1 VLLPASSA
9 QLVWCRLLA
18 FLVLRLIQA
27 SLAYVEAKRAVGY
40 QLSRL
45 NRIWVYAVFVCIT
58 WGASSVIG
66 NALRGLLLEP
76 FAIKSSSMEPAL
88 EQGDQVYIFKRGPG
102 ARLERGSVIVW
113 TDHRIDRALASRIV
127 AFGGDD
133 TKAAEFGNARL
144 RPSLRAST
152 FVSPLRVVADR
163 CPNQEQRRYPHGFS
177 RSQTTGENHMRLI
190 IIGAGFA
197 GMYAAL
203 SAARLRDIQG
213 VSPEELEIALV
224 APEPTLVVRPRLYE
238 PKPETLTAPLLDV
251 LKAIDVVYVQGSA
264 ETIDTKSHAV
274 EVLTAKGSRKTLSYD
289 RLVVATGSRLFRPN
303 IPGLA
308 EHGFSVDNLDD
319 AVALDKHLH
328 SLAERPALNGRDTVV
343 VAGGGFTGIE
353 AATEVP
359 SRLREILGKDART
372 RVIIVERNGAIAPD
386 MGEGPRPIIEE
397 ALRKLSVETR
407 LGAGVA
413 ALDKSGV
420 TLSDGERIEAET
432 VIWAGGIR
440 AAPLTAQIPAERD
453 NFGRLLV
460 DRDLRVLSVPGVFA
474 TGDAARA
481 ASDDLGN
488 YALMSC
494 QHATRMGAFAGN
506 NAAAELLGV
515 PTKPYHQKA
524 YVTCLDLG
532 EAGALFT
539 RGWERKVELVGDVA
553 KKTKHEINTVWIYPP
568 KAERAAALAS
578 ADPER
583 VTDL

>member
-1 VLLPASSA
+1 
-9 QLVWCRLLA
+9 
-18 FLVLRLIQA
+18 
-27 SLAYVEAKRAVGY
+27 
-40 QLSRL
+40 
-45 NRIWVYAVFVCIT
+45 
-58 WGASSVIG
+58 
-66 NALRGLLLEP
+66 
-76 FAIKSSSMEPAL
+76 
-88 EQGDQVYIFKRGPG
+88 
-102 ARLERGSVIVW
+102 
-113 TDHRIDRALASRIV
+113 
-127 AFGGDD
+127 
-133 TKAAEFGNARL
+133 
-144 RPSLRAST
+144 
-152 FVSPLRVVADR
+152 
-163 CPNQEQRRYPHGFS
+163 
-177 RSQTTGENHMRLI
+177 MRLV

-213 VSPEELEIALV
+213 VSPDEFEIALV

-264 ETIDTKSHAV
+264 ETIDTKSRSLQIA
-274 EVLTAKGSRKTLSYD
+274 ADGKRKSLSYD

-308 EHGFSVDNLDD
+308 EHGFSVDSLDD

-328 SLAERPALNGRDTVV
+328 GLAKRPAMNGRDTVV

-353 AATEVP
+353 AATEMP
-359 SRLREILGKDART
+359 TRLRDILGKDVKT
-372 RVIIVERNGAIAPD
+372 RVIIVERNSAIAPD
-386 MGEGPRPIIEE
+386 MGAGPRPVIEN
-397 ALRKLSVETR
+397 ALRKVGVETR

-413 ALDKSGV
+413 SLDASGV
-420 TLSDGERIEAET
+420 TLSSGEHIEAET
-432 VIWAGGIR
+432 VIWAAGIR

-460 DRDLRVLSVPGVFA
+460 DRDLRVPGVQGVFA

-481 ASDDLGN
+481 ACDDDGN

-515 PTKPYHQKA
+515 ATRPYHQKA

-532 EAGALFT
+532 DAGALFT
-539 RGWERKVELVGDVA
+539 RGWERKVEMVGDVA
-553 KKTKHEINTVWIYPP
+553 KKTKQEINTVWIYPP

-583 VTDL
+583 VTNL